1 MFKRDGFWAKVLTVL
16 LTVAMTLIATPL
28 DGVAEAVNGTSDT
41 VVAREQENSEK
52 SQDKTTS
59 KTDQKGSSDSASDS
73 NTSETDS
80 TTAKKADGITNG
92 SENSSSA
99 DALPS
104 NNESADTTDKSD
116 SESTVDSNSSNKSND
131 AVTASSESSNVTNTN
146 ETEDK
151 STFKAYWTNA
161 ADSETSYTN
170 SDYSANDVS
179 TQKDFNCVPKDNT
192 LHKSTMKVYLKLA
205 GDSKTIYKAGTV
217 RIELPKGFYRGLEK
231 DNPLLAACSD
241 SKMKADGIDQI
252 DWMIPKA
259 PNTNG
264 VTDFNYVEETKDVNG
279 EQTEYY
285 VMQNAKD
292 ISGAAELDVDVDY
305 RFRPSM
311 LNVVSETESD
321 GSNKGVYHGQYPV
334 ICTVNGTQVG
344 SNTLSVTAKTSV
356 KDSTVTLTHASQDEN
371 KGIFF
376 SWDNA
381 WGTKPA
387 DADQYF
393 YIVWYATYRRGAGS
407 NMPYTYT
414 LNVDTSKTDGG
425 ELVGAKKYTGSA
437 GDDGYEQGG
446 VVLSRMDHTYA
457 GLEGNLDLLQ
467 KNWIGISNTP
477 TSTNVYNANA
487 VSNLSDT
494 VNSAWHYQVYA
505 LLFRYPL
512 SKVSDAIK
520 NGVDMTKD
528 GIDIGNG
535 IIVTETWQDGY
546 QVSKPVTPSGDTS
559 VKALPDG
566 GGIRA
571 LEETRESPNTRT
583 SLQPAVQS
591 IIAEGNEYTLPWY
604 TIHSY
609 NFDSSAAWDA
619 TNKTYRAS
627 TGFDAKSGSLYCYTA
642 KPDYFGKAPGTS
654 SITANDPMKLSE
666 DEYRIVSFYIEDNEY
681 DAVHVDGLGWQR
693 NQSASTD
700 YGSYKPIEILIRKRN
715 ESSFTKYGEVV
726 RTAKGYTFTGVDG
739 SVKTSRIDL
748 PDNTVQ
754 IEAKQTDS
762 SFFASDVNVYFN
774 VRIIPDKTLEQRLQ
788 KDIEANTNS
797 VIGGFGSGEQ
807 TVEGKS
813 LGYSDERLG
822 NYWHRV
828 SYELNQLAERAWF
841 ETIHNSYVDDSA
853 NDVRSIRSEW
863 QARSWINLGDQ
874 FGGSGSEYANPKF
887 MKKYVPTRGTFY
899 VLLPAGTYIKPDEVS
914 VGSEGWGEYPTTDK
928 KVTTIDNWQGSGRTM
943 LEVTVHIK
951 DSEVHWVHMGSELF
965 ISYTLYDTYTNI
977 VDRGSKVDNSIVFVN
992 ETGDGN
998 VFNSNAKDSSFDGLG
1013 YTDWKFYES
1022 IAQNAWA
1029 SGNQVMITQDSMDFG
1044 PVTALQ
1050 SGFSTRVATEG
1061 DPSYQSVG
1069 SLYLGDSYIDRVQY
1083 TAAAQTRTDDIVLY
1097 DVFSKDE
1104 QNVIGTLES
1113 VDVSSIDDKVT
1124 YDANDAKTSDT
1135 CKPVAYYT
1143 TEMPTEQTRSLDS
1156 GIWTKTAPE
1165 DLSTVKAIAI
1175 DCRKTNA
1182 GNDFILDKK
1191 GTIAAYIHLRASS
1204 DSSHAG
1210 RIETNEAAISK
1221 RMFVGTAPA
1230 ASDAIT
1236 TQTANRKVTLLAAN
1250 VDITKTCDP
1259 ASGTQDLPA
1268 EIGNDA
1274 NKKLTYTLTIK
1285 NNATDTSLPNV
1296 RDVHVTDQ
1304 LPDGLSLD
1312 DPSAMTVESD
1322 SLGIKAGT
1330 KIGSQSSVSY
1340 QIDGNKLEF
1349 DVSKL
1354 PSNGTVAITIPVV
1367 RKDPV
1372 TKTTDYTNT
1381 ATIDKVGK
1389 QENYNVDNEHAS
1401 STTYHRTSV
1410 AVMPLSGEAGFGG
1423 LIAAGGAVLL
1433 LSALAWISHRRHNG
1447 EA

>member
-1 MFKRDGFWAKVLTVL
+1 
-16 LTVAMTLIATPL
+16 
-28 DGVAEAVNGTSDT
+28 
-41 VVAREQENSEK
+41 
-52 SQDKTTS
+52 
-59 KTDQKGSSDSASDS
+59 
-73 NTSETDS
+73 
-80 TTAKKADGITNG
+80 
-92 SENSSSA
+92 
-99 DALPS
+99 
-104 NNESADTTDKSD
+104 
-116 SESTVDSNSSNKSND
+116 
-131 AVTASSESSNVTNTN
+131 
-146 ETEDK
+146 
-151 STFKAYWTNA
+151 
-161 ADSETSYTN
+161 
-170 SDYSANDVS
+170 
-179 TQKDFNCVPKDNT
+179 
-192 LHKSTMKVYLKLA
+192 
-205 GDSKTIYKAGTV
+205 
-217 RIELPKGFYRGLEK
+217 
-231 DNPLLAACSD
+231 
-241 SKMKADGIDQI
+241 
-252 DWMIPKA
+252 
-259 PNTNG
+259 
-264 VTDFNYVEETKDVNG
+264 
-279 EQTEYY
+279 
-285 VMQNAKD
+285 
-292 ISGAAELDVDVDY
+292 
-305 RFRPSM
+305 
-311 LNVVSETESD
+311 
-321 GSNKGVYHGQYPV
+321 
-334 ICTVNGTQVG
+334 
-344 SNTLSVTAKTSV
+344 
-356 KDSTVTLTHASQDEN
+356 
-371 KGIFF
+371 
-376 SWDNA
+376 
-381 WGTKPA
+381 
-387 DADQYF
+387 
-393 YIVWYATYRRGAGS
+393 
-407 NMPYTYT
+407 
-414 LNVDTSKTDGG
+414 
-425 ELVGAKKYTGSA
+425 
-437 GDDGYEQGG
+437 
-446 VVLSRMDHTYA
+446 
-457 GLEGNLDLLQ
+457 
-467 KNWIGISNTP
+467 
-477 TSTNVYNANA
+477 
-487 VSNLSDT
+487 
-494 VNSAWHYQVYA
+494 
-505 LLFRYPL
+505 
-512 SKVSDAIK
+512 
-520 NGVDMTKD
+520 
-528 GIDIGNG
+528 
-535 IIVTETWQDGY
+535 
-546 QVSKPVTPSGDTS
+546 
-559 VKALPDG
+559 
-566 GGIRA
+566 
-571 LEETRESPNTRT
+571 
-583 SLQPAVQS
+583 
-591 IIAEGNEYTLPWY
+591 
-604 TIHSY
+604 
-609 NFDSSAAWDA
+609 
-619 TNKTYRAS
+619 
-627 TGFDAKSGSLYCYTA
+627 
-642 KPDYFGKAPGTS
+642 
-654 SITANDPMKLSE
+654 
-666 DEYRIVSFYIEDNEY
+666 
-681 DAVHVDGLGWQR
+681 
-693 NQSASTD
+693 
-700 YGSYKPIEILIRKRN
+700 
-715 ESSFTKYGEVV
+715 
-726 RTAKGYTFTGVDG
+726 
-739 SVKTSRIDL
+739 
-748 PDNTVQ
+748 
-754 IEAKQTDS
+754 
-762 SFFASDVNVYFN
+762 
-774 VRIIPDKTLEQRLQ
+774 
-788 KDIEANTNS
+788 
-797 VIGGFGSGEQ
+797 
-807 TVEGKS
+807 
-813 LGYSDERLG
+813 
-822 NYWHRV
+822 
-828 SYELNQLAERAWF
+828 
-841 ETIHNSYVDDSA
+841 
-853 NDVRSIRSEW
+853 
-863 QARSWINLGDQ
+863 
-874 FGGSGSEYANPKF
+874 

-1069 SLYLGDSYIDRVQY
+1069 SLYLGDSYIDRVRY

-1124 YDANDAKTSDT
+1124 YDSNDAKTSDT

-1433 LSALAWISHRRHNG
+1433 LSALAWIRHRRHNG